1 MVDITR
7 LRPGLLAMALTLAG
21 CAGLVPQRPAIE
33 ALPGGLPPN
42 AATAAEVVATPV
54 SIDHWWTQFGDAELD
69 RLIATALQNNQD
81 LALAAARLR
90 EAQAQW
96 NEARGGQQPSLDLQ
110 AGSGRSR
117 TSNELLPLPG
127 AASTAGRHQV
137 SLVGQYEVDLWGRL
151 ASASDAARA
160 RLQAQAWS
168 RASVEWSLSAQL
180 AEAHFRLR
188 AVQRQLD
195 LSEAVRDSRAR
206 TAALRRTEHA
216 AGAGA
221 EFELRRAEAELAA
234 AEVTLADLQR
244 QRVALQ
250 ATLALLAGEP
260 TDRLFEAALPVAALD
275 PQQLLAVRLPQG
287 DAATL
292 LQRRPDLRQAE
303 AQLAASQSDTAAAR
317 AATLPALRLS
327 GSVGSDVRDLSN
339 LFSAGGFAG
348 SLAGNVVQSL
358 VDGGRARARVE
369 QADAR
374 ADAALAQ
381 YRRSVAAAFT
391 ELFQAYGALDLTQQ
405 ALEAQRRRVSALEN
419 AHRLARIGHE
429 AGAYAQL
436 DLLDAQ
442 RNHFQAQLA
451 EVDAYRDRLIGQVA
465 AFKAL
470 GGGHAGI
477 DAGWTATTTAAIPT
491 TPSNTGDPQ

>member
-1 MVDITR
+1 MVDIGL
-7 LRPGLLAMALTLAG
+7 LRPGLLALALSLAG
-21 CAGLVPQRPAIE
+21 CAGLLPQRPAVE
-33 ALPGGLPPN
+33 PLPDGLPSHPPV
-42 AATAAEVVATPV
+42 AAEVQAAPL
-54 SIDHWWTQFGDAELD
+54 SIERWWTQFGDAELD
-69 RLIATALQNNQD
+69 RLVAAALQNNLD

-96 NEARGGQQPSLDLQ
+96 DEARGGQRLSLDLQ

-117 TSNELLPLPG
+117 TSSELLPLPG
-127 AASTAGRHQV
+127 AAATAGRHQV

-151 ASASDAARA
+151 ASASDTARA

-168 RASVEWSLSAQL
+168 RATIEWSLSAQV

-195 LSEAVRDSRAR
+195 LSEAVRASREQ
-206 TAALRRTEHA
+206 TATLRRTEHA

-260 TDRLFEAALPVAALD
+260 TDRLFGAALPTAALD
-275 PQQLLAVRLPQG
+275 PQQPLAVRLPQG
-287 DAATL
+287 DAASL

-303 AQLAASQSDTAAAR
+303 AQLAATRSDTAGAR

-327 GSVGSDVRDLSN
+327 GSVGSDVRELST
-339 LFSAGGFAG
+339 LFSASGFAW
-348 SLAGNVVQSL
+348 SLAGNLAQSL
-358 VDGGRARARVE
+358 FDGGRARARVD

-391 ELFQAYGALDLTQQ
+391 ELREAYVALDLTQQ
-405 ALEAQRRRVSALEN
+405 ALEAQRRRVGALAH
-419 AHRLARIGHE
+419 AHRLAQIGHA

-470 GGGHAGI
+470 GGGHGGI
-477 DAGWTATTTAAIPT
+477 ATALTT
-491 TPSNTGDPQ
+491 SRTGDPQ